1 MPHTILHD
9 LLELAVQSNASDIHV
24 KTDVP
29 AVFRVDNELI
39 DTSFVA
45 DANLIETFC
54 GQIAGPEQLE
64 VLNRTGDLDLS
75 LLEDDIGRFRVNI
88 HRQRGTKS
96 VNMRW
101 VKNTVHTFA
110 EIGMPETLGQLAE
123 APRGIIFVTGTT
135 GSGKSTTMAAML
147 EYVNRL
153 YRKHIITIE
162 DPIEYEFQDNL
173 SLFEQREVGI
183 DTESFI
189 SALTHALRQDPDIIM
204 VGEMRDKVSFEAALQ
219 AADTGHLVLTTL
231 HATNAWQSIN
241 RILDLY
247 EKEEQ
252 DQIRESLATNL
263 KAIISQRLLTR
274 AVGTGRVPAY
284 EILINTP
291 VVSNLIEEDKLEKL
305 PIAIAGGINEGM
317 TTFNQCL
324 LQLVNDGTVTE
335 EDALEASDNPEAL
348 KMNFEGIFLSSER
361 GGGVLG

>member
-1 MPHTILHD
+1 MSHTVFHD
-9 LLELAVQSNASDIHV
+9 LLELAVQSNASDIHI
-24 KTDVP
+24 KTGVP
-29 AVFRVDNELI
+29 TVLRVDNELV

-45 DANLIETFC
+45 TAELIDEFC
-54 GQIAGPEQLE
+54 RQVALPEQID
-64 VLNRTGDLDLS
+64 VLKKTGDLDMS
-75 LLEDDIGRFRVNI
+75 LLEDEVGRFRVNV
-88 HRQRGTKS
+88 HRQRGTHTI
-96 VNMRW
+96 NMRW

-110 EIGMPETLGQLAE
+110 EIGMPDTLGAIAE

-147 EYVNRL
+147 EYINRH
-153 YRKHIITIE
+153 YRRHIITIE
-162 DPIEYEFQDNL
+162 DPIEYEFQDSL

-183 DTESFI
+183 DTESFL
-189 SALTHALRQDPDIIM
+189 SALIHALRQDPDIIM
-204 VGEMRDKVSFEAALQ
+204 VGEMRNKASFEAALQ
-219 AADTGHLVLTTL
+219 AADTGHLVITTL

-263 KAIISQRLLTR
+263 KAVISQRLVSK
-274 AVGTGRVPAY
+274 AVGVGRVPAF

-291 VVSNLIEEDKLEKL
+291 VVSNLIEENKLEKL
-305 PIAIAGGINEGM
+305 PSAIAGGANEGM

-324 LQLVNDGTVTE
+324 LKLVNDGTITE

-348 KMNFEGIFLSSER
+348 KMNFDGIFLSSER